1 MHNETLTKNMKIAF
15 IGQKGIPAKGGG
27 VERHVE
33 ELATRLAKLD
43 NEVYVYSR
51 KHYTGYN
58 ESKYQGVNLIYLP
71 ALKTKNL
78 EAITHSFLAT
88 LDALRRGF
96 DVIHYHGVGPSTLA
110 WLPRLLKRKTKI
122 MTTFHCRDQFHQK
135 WSLLAKL
142 YLRFGEWATAKFPH
156 QTITVS
162 NSIKKVCVEQYNSP
176 TAERIPNGVMI
187 KEYSGS
193 ETLNKFG
200 LKPGKYIMTCAR
212 LVRHKGIHYLIEAFD
227 KLKAANPESLK
238 GLKLAIVGDSVY
250 TDQYVK
256 ELKDMAEKNDDIVFT
271 GFQSGKTLAQLF
283 QNAYLYAHPSEAEGL
298 PITVLEAM
306 KYGKAVLVSDIPENV
321 EAFAGYGYM
330 FASGNVE
337 DLQYKLELLLANAE
351 LVKEVGQ
358 KAKKYVS
365 VNYNWEDIVKKTL
378 ELYQEVPA
386 AQAKSLSLAESLQ
399 KS

>member
-1 MHNETLTKNMKIAF
+1 MKIAF